1 MKKTILR
8 CAIKSKGATA
18 KLGATYMEKRRGG
31 ERVTTEQKREWLGG
45 YLKLRRE
52 MDDLRERAQKLR
64 AEAERMSVRLTG
76 LPGGGPS
83 DDRLQRCAA
92 ELADLEREYTAAAA
106 VCAVRLRSIERAV
119 RRLKDPVQRVIVRAR
134 HLDGLTWEQIAE
146 KFHYSE
152 RSVRYI
158 EGKALE
164 RIKPQTRA

>member
-1 MKKTILR
+1 M
-8 CAIKSKGATA
+8 
-18 KLGATYMEKRRGG
+18 
-31 ERVTTEQKREWLGG
+31 TTEQKREWLGG

-106 VCAVRLRSIERAV
+106 VCTVRLRSIERAV
-119 RRLKDPVQRVIVRAR
+119 RRLKDPVQRVILRR
-134 HLDGLTWEQIAE
+134 RWLDGESWERIAGEMSYSTRAVHYIAE
-146 KFHYSE
+146 KGVE
-152 RSVRYI
+152 R
-158 EGKALE
+158 L
-164 RIKPQTRA
+164 KPRTKEPRP

>member
-8 CAIKSKGATA
+8 CAIKSKGAAA
-18 KLGATYMEKRRGG
+18 KLGATYMVKRRGG
-31 ERVTTEQKREWLGG
+31 ERVTTEQKREWLSG

-106 VCAVRLRSIERAV
+106 VCTVRLRSIERAV
-119 RRLKDPVQRVIVRAR
+119 RRLKDPTQRLILRR
-134 HLDGLTWEQIAE
+134 RWLDGESW
-146 KFHYSE
+146 
-152 RSVRYI
+152 
-158 EGKALE
+158 E
-164 RIKPQTRA
+164 RIAGEMSYGEKTVRRIADAALKRMKPRP

>member
-1 MKKTILR
+1 M
-8 CAIKSKGATA
+8 CKSQ
-18 KLGATYMEKRRGG
+18 EVIRNFGG

-52 MDDLRERAQKLR
+52 LDDLRERAQKLR

-106 VCAVRLRSIERAV
+106 VCTVRLRSIERAV
-119 RRLKDPVQRVIVRAR
+119 RRLKDPVQRVILRR
-134 HLDGLTWEQIAE
+134 HWLDGESWERIAGE
-146 KFHYSE
+146 MSYSD
-152 RSVRYI
+152 RAVRLI
-158 EGKALE
+158 ADKAL
-164 RIKPQTRA
+164 RNIKPRSR